1 MKALG
6 AGDQLADEAEH
17 DERPELEWDDA
28 RGEAL
33 YRDRFEAFYRERF
46 GPMVKLAV
54 LLTGSQEVGRDVVQD
69 AFVRVHRRF
78 EHLENSPAYL
88 RTTVVNGCRSW
99 QRRRGVERRF
109 AIRQPPPPPSTLG
122 ASEMDDALRRL
133 PFRQR
138 AALVL
143 RFYGGFTEAEIADS
157 LGCRPGTV
165 GPLIHRGLAALKE
178 VIEP

>member
-78 EHLENSPAYL
+78 GVDRADDSHLPTRVEGFASDGS
-88 RTTVVNGCRSW
+88 RVFDSTTDPRL
-99 QRRRGVERRF
+99 QKL
-109 AIRQPPPPPSTLG
+109 I
-122 ASEMDDALRRL
+122 DDA
-133 PFRQR
+133 
-138 AALVL
+138 
-143 RFYGGFTEAEIADS
+143 G
-157 LGCRPGTV
+157 
-165 GPLIHRGLAALKE
+165 
-178 VIEP
+178 